1 MPQAA
6 VLKPSQYWHLLRVT
20 RATRAFDGSNA
31 SIFRIGDQDR
41 LPDFPLFQRA
51 GKDE

>member
-1 MPQAA
+1 MGQISLQINTNGKGLPAWP
-6 VLKPSQYWHLLRVT
+6 V
-20 RATRAFDGSNA
+20 FDGSNA

-51 GKDE
+51 GKD